1 MVTRVARELTSS
13 ICHVRDDGDLRHGRK
28 SDNEALYRLQPRYP
42 AVIVD
47 VYDGVFHDVEK
58 QAPPGRAH
66 EPARALGRDS
76 VGRGPN

>member
-1 MVTRVARELTSS
+1 
-13 ICHVRDDGDLRHGRK
+13 
-28 SDNEALYRLQPRYP
+28 
-42 AVIVD
+42 VIVD

-66 EPARALGRDS
+66 ESARALGRDS